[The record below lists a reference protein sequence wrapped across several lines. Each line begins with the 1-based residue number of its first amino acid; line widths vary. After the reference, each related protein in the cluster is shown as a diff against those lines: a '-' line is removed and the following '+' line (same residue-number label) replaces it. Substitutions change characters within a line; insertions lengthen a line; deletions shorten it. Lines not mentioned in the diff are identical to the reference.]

1 MDWYA
6 THGRRLPWRLE
17 PSPYHTWVSEIMLQ
31 QTQVAT
37 VIPYYQ
43 RFLARF
49 PDIDTL
55 AAADLGE
62 LLALW
67 QGLGYYSR
75 ARNLHAAA
83 RAIVR
88 LHDGQLPGDRAALL
102 ALPGIGDYTA
112 GAILS
117 IAYNLDYVAVDGNVK
132 RILARVLDYDR
143 EIDSSANAAELTNCA
158 RALLPSGQAS
168 IFNQAMMD
176 LGATICTPRQ
186 PLCDTCPVARYCL
199 AWERGVQEQRPVRAP
214 RATVPVR
221 EMVGAIVERDDGSW
235 LALRRNPHG
244 LLGGLWEI
252 PVYERHTGDTLR
264 PDARLIADL
273 AQTLHLEITTPGAAW
288 LVTHAY
294 THFRVRLMLYRCI
307 AQNVPVLVSNDTW
320 NALQWLNDANMPAHG
335 LTGLTLKALRAVQA
349 QRDALL

>member
-1 MDWYA
+1 
-6 THGRRLPWRLE
+6 
-17 PSPYHTWVSEIMLQ
+17 MLQ

-49 PDIDTL
+49 PDIDAL
-55 AAADLGE
+55 AAAELGE
-62 LLALW
+62 LLAVW

-83 RAIVR
+83 RDIVR
-88 LHDGQLPGDRAALL
+88 LHDGQLPDDRAALL

-143 EIDSSANAAELTNCA
+143 EIDSSAHAAELASCA

-168 IFNQAMMD
+168 AFNQAMMD
-176 LGATICTPRQ
+176 LGATICTPREPCCQ
-186 PLCDTCPVARYCL
+186 TCPVVRFCL
-199 AWERGVQEQRPVRAP
+199 AQERGIQEQRPVRAP
-214 RATVPVR
+214 RKAVPVR
-221 EMVGAIVERDDGSW
+221 EMVGAIVEREDGSW
-235 LALRRNPHG
+235 LALRRNPQG

-252 PVYERHTGDTLR
+252 PMYERRTDDNMP
-264 PDARLIADL
+264 PDARLITAL
-273 AQTLHLEITTPGAAW
+273 AETLQLEVTTPGTAW

-294 THFRVRLMLYRCI
+294 THFRVRLTLFRCM
-307 AQNVPVLVSNDTW
+307 AQNMPVLSSQDIW
-320 NALQWLNDANMPAHG
+320 NALRWLNDTDMPSHG
-335 LTGLTLKALRAVQA
+335 LTGLTLKALRAVHA
-349 QRDALL
+349 QRNALL

>member
-43 RFLARF
+43 RFLTRF
-49 PDIDTL
+49 PDIGTL

-83 RAIVR
+83 RQIVR
-88 LHDGQLPGDRAALL
+88 LHGGQLPDERAALL

-143 EIDSSANAAELTNCA
+143 AIASGANAAELASCA
-158 RALLPSGQAS
+158 RALLPPGQAS
-168 IFNQAMMD
+168 TFNQAMMD
-176 LGATICTPRQ
+176 LGASICTPRQ

-199 AWERGVQEQRPVRAP
+199 AQERGVQEQRPVRAP

-221 EMVGAIVERDDGSW
+221 EMVGAIVERKDGSW
-235 LALRRNPHG
+235 LALRRNPRG

-252 PVYERHTGDTLR
+252 PLYERRTDDILSS
-264 PDARLIADL
+264 DERLIAAL
-273 AQTLHLEITTPGAAW
+273 AETLHLEITTPGAAW

-294 THFRVRLMLYRCI
+294 THFRVRLTLFSCM
-307 AQNVPVLVSNDTW
+307 AQNAPVLSSQDTW
-320 NALQWLNDANMPAHG
+320 DALQWLNKANMPSHG
-335 LTGLTLKALRAVQA
+335 LTGLTVKALRSVHA
-349 QRDALL
+349 QRNALR

>member
-1 MDWYA
+1 M
-6 THGRRLPWRLE
+6 RRLPWRLE

-37 VIPYYQ
+37 AIPYYQ

-49 PDIDTL
+49 PDVDTL

-83 RAIVR
+83 RDVVR
-88 LHDGQLPGDRAALL
+88 LHGSQLPDGRAALL

-143 EIDSSANAAELTNCA
+143 EIASSANAAELACCA

-168 IFNQAMMD
+168 TFNQAMMD

-186 PLCDTCPVARYCL
+186 PLCDTCPVAIYCL
-199 AWERGVQEQRPVRAP
+199 ARESGVQEQRPVRAP

-221 EMVGAIVERDDGSW
+221 EMVGAIVERADGFW
-235 LALRRNPHG
+235 LALRRNPQG

-252 PVYERHTGDTLR
+252 PVYERYTGDTLP
-264 PDARLIADL
+264 PDARLIAAL
-273 AQTLHLEITTPGAAW
+273 AETLHLEITTPGAAW

-294 THFRVRLMLYRCI
+294 THFRVRLTLYRCV
-307 AQNVPVLVSNDTW
+307 AQNVPVLVSHDTW

-349 QRDALL
+349 QRNALL